1 MTQINTSGV
10 NSCGIMSLSGF
21 SFRDYRLEEKYEFCH
36 DKNDYLTEWINN
48 NIIRGAQKPCRCRNH
63 AFSQIMDVIEDDYD
77 CKTVI
82 ACLNESQVYMK
93 GEYWKKKLRA
103 WGFELVKKFDNDD
116 GEVNY
121 FFMRVPY
128 EVD

>member
-21 SFRDYRLEEKYEFCH
+21 RTEDYWLEEKHELCPY
-36 DKNDYLTEWINN
+36 KNAYLTEWILY
-48 NIIRGAQKPCRCRNH
+48 RVVVEDQKPRRCRHH
-63 AFSQIMDVIEDDYD
+63 AFSQIMNAIEDAYED
-77 CKTVI
+77 KTII

-93 GEYWKKKLRA
+93 GEYWKKKLKE
-103 WGFELVKKFDNDD
+103 WDFELVKKFDNDD

-121 FFMRVPY
+121 FFMRIPY